1 MINFVNR
8 KSMLI
13 RYSGR
18 SSDYITPSFGYGCL
32 LNCSYCYMKR
42 HLEKGLSISN
52 NYNDIL
58 TAINNHAYF
67 DTIEKPNQTD
77 EQFITYDFA
86 CNEDFALH
94 LKYHN
99 WKEIF
104 NFFKEHPIAKG
115 TIATKIIPK
124 ELLNY
129 NPNKKIRIR
138 FSLMPQIYSTLL
150 EPNTPLIIDRIKAI
164 NTFIEAGYDIHI
176 NFSPVIVDKDWL
188 LYYEELFNLV
198 NNNVKEEYKK
208 DVKCEVIFL
217 THNEQKHLF
226 NLKNNLHGE
235 ELLWKPE
242 LQENKIST
250 YGGKNLR
257 YKFQL
262 KEKYIEEFKQLHN
275 KIIPWN
281 TIRYIF

>member
-1 MINFVNR
+1 
-8 KSMLI
+8 MLI

-42 HLEKGLSISN
+42 HLSKGLSVSK

-77 EQFITYDFA
+77 DKFITYDFS

-104 NFFKEHPIAKG
+104 DFFKNHDIVKG
-115 TIATKIIPK
+115 TIATKIIPT
-124 ELLNY
+124 ELLSY
-129 NPNKKIRIR
+129 DPNKKIRIR
-138 FSLMPQIYSTLL
+138 FSLMPQVYSSLL
-150 EPNTPLIIDRIKAI
+150 EPNTPLIINRIKAI
-164 NTFIEAGYDIHI
+164 NTFIEAGYEIHI
-176 NFSPVIVDKDWL
+176 NFSPVIVEDGWL
-188 LYYEELFNLV
+188 EKYEELFKLV
-198 NNNVKEEYKK
+198 NDNVKDDYKK
-208 DVKCEVIFL
+208 EVKCEVIFL
-217 THNEQKHLF
+217 THNKDKHLQNVKD
-226 NLKNNLHGE
+226 NLKGE

-242 LQENKIST
+242 IQEDKTST
-250 YGGKNLR
+250 YGGSNLR

-262 KEKYIEEFKQLHN
+262 KDKYIEEFKKLHN

>member
-1 MINFVNR
+1 VIKFVDR

-42 HLEKGLSISN
+42 HLSKGLSVSK

-58 TAINNHAYF
+58 TAINSHAYF
-67 DTIEKPNQTD
+67 DTTEKPNQTD
-77 EQFITYDFA
+77 DKFITYDFS

-94 LKYHN
+94 LKYHE
-99 WKEIF
+99 WEKIF
-104 NFFKEHPIAKG
+104 DFFKYHPIAKG
-115 TIATKIIPK
+115 TIATKIIPI

-129 NPNKKIRIR
+129 NPDKKIRIR
-138 FSLMPQIYSTLL
+138 FSLMPQIYSSLL

-164 NTFIEAGYDIHI
+164 NTFIEAGYEIHI
-176 NFSPVIVDKDWL
+176 NFSPVIVEDEWL
-188 LYYEELFNLV
+188 KEYEELFSQV
-198 NNNVKEEYKK
+198 NKNVREEYKK
-208 DVKCEVIFL
+208 EVKCEVIFL
-217 THNEQKHLF
+217 THNEEKHLQ
-226 NLKNNLHGE
+226 NVKNNLKGE
-235 ELLWKPE
+235 DLLWKPE
-242 LQENKIST
+242 IQENKTSI
-250 YGGKNLR
+250 YGGSNLR

-262 KEKYIEEFKQLHN
+262 KEKYIDEFKKIHN

-281 TIRYIF
+281 IIRYIF

>member
-1 MINFVNR
+1 MIKLVNR

-42 HLEKGLSISN
+42 HLEKGLTVAE

-58 TAINNHAYF
+58 TAVNNHAFF
-67 DTIEKPNQTD
+67 DTIDKPNQTD
-77 EQFITYDFA
+77 DKFITYDFS
-86 CNEDFALH
+86 CNEDLALH
-94 LKYHN
+94 LKYHK
-99 WKEIF
+99 WEKIF
-104 NFFKEHPIAKG
+104 DFFRDHPIAKG
-115 TIATKIIPK
+115 TIATKIVPTA
-124 ELLNY
+124 LLSY

-150 EPNTPLIIDRIKAI
+150 EPKTSLIIDRIKAI

-176 NFSPVIVDKDWL
+176 NFSPVIVEENWL
-188 LYYEELFNLV
+188 ENYEELFKLV
-198 NNNVKEEYKK
+198 NDNVKDDYKK

-217 THNEQKHLF
+217 THNESKHIQNIRDGLQ
-226 NLKNNLHGE
+226 GE
-235 ELLWKPE
+235 ELLWVPKI
-242 LQENKIST
+242 QEDKTSV

-262 KEKYIEEFKQLHN
+262 KDSYIRQFKTLHSEV
-275 KIIPWN
+275 IPWN